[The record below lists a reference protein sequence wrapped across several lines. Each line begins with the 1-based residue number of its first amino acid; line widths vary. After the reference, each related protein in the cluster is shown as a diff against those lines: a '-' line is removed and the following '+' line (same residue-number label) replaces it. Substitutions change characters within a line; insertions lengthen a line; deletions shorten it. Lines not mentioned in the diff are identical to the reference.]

1 MTYAF
6 RPRDLDRRLYG
17 VFAGIVEDNDDPE
30 HEGRVTLRL
39 PWLDD
44 ATVTDW
50 CRVAQQHA
58 GNGFGAVWIPEKQT
72 EVLVAFV
79 HGDMTEPVVL
89 GGSYNGKDKP
99 PAYRDGTQQNIKMWR
114 TKVGHEVRLDD
125 SDGQHAVEI
134 LTAGNH
140 SVILDDQNK
149 QIAISS
155 AGGSQITIDDNS
167 KNIEIAV
174 QGGQAKI
181 TIDATGNVTIQGNV
195 INVSGKS
202 ISLSAASVSLGS

>member
-6 RPRDLDRRLYG
+6 RPQDLDRRLYG

-50 CRVAQQHA
+50 CRVVQPYA

-79 HGDMTEPVVL
+79 HGDMTEPVVI
-89 GGSYNGKDKP
+89 GGAYNGKDKP
-99 PAYRDGTQQNIKMWR
+99 PTHRDGTQQDVKMWR
-114 TKVGHEVRLDD
+114 TKLGHEIRFDD
-125 SDGQHAVEI
+125 SDNQHAVEI
-134 LTAGNH
+134 VTAGAH
-140 SVILDDQNK
+140 AIVLDDQNK
-149 QIAISS
+149 QVAISS
-155 AGGSQITIDDNS
+155 AGGSQITLDDAS
-167 KNIEIAV
+167 KQIEIAV
-174 QGGQAKI
+174 QGGQGKI
-181 TIDATGNVTIQGNV
+181 TIDATGAITLEGNV
-195 INVSGKS
+195 IKVSGKS
-202 ISLSAASVSLGS
+202 ITLSATSVNIG

>member
-6 RPRDLDRRLYG
+6 RPQDLDRRLYG
-17 VFAGIVEDNDDPE
+17 VFAGIVEDNNDPE

-50 CRVAQQHA
+50 CRVAQPYA
-58 GNGFGAVWIPEKQT
+58 GNGFGAVWIPEKQM

-79 HGDMTEPVVL
+79 HGDMTEPVVI
-89 GGSYNGKDKP
+89 GGAYNGKDKP
-99 PAYRDGTQQNIKMWR
+99 PAFRDGTKQDIKMWR
-114 TKVGHEVRLDD
+114 TKAGHEVRLDD
-125 SDGQHAVEI
+125 SDNQHAIEI

-140 SVILDDQNK
+140 SIILDDQN
-149 QIAISS
+149 QQVAISS
-155 AGGSQITIDDNS
+155 AGGSQITLDDTS
-167 KNIEIAV
+167 KEVEIAV

-181 TIDATGNVTIQGNV
+181 TIDATGNITLEGKVIKVSGTSVTI
-195 INVSGKS
+195 SGQ
-202 ISLSAASVSLGS
+202 VSLG